1 MEGYEALPLSYVFM
15 LGIVFGI
22 GPCTLTCLPYLGP
35 IFLSQSG
42 GVKESWKIVLPFSLG
57 RLISYSSLGLIAGYL
72 GQTLRTSLKTP
83 VIGWILGVA
92 TISAGAYILWAYYR
106 KKKSF
111 LGGGCGSHS
120 ALGKPSNLNNVMP
133 GSLFFMGM
141 GMALTPCSPL
151 STVLLFSAASASAMT
166 GVSLGFSF
174 GIGAVIVPA
183 LIFGLGMAYFGQR
196 IREILSKWRGGLEQA
211 SGYLLIIMGIGTIL
225 G

>member
-1 MEGYEALPLSYVFM
+1 MAVETLPLSYVFV

-42 GVKESWKIVLPFSLG
+42 GVKASWKIVVPFSLG
-57 RLISYSSLGLIAGYL
+57 RLISYSSLGLLAGYL

-83 VIGWILGVA
+83 IIGWILGAA
-92 TISAGAYILWAYYR
+92 TICVGLYILWTTLNKQGA
-106 KKKSF
+106 K
-111 LGGGCGSHS
+111 GGCGAHGGMSHHS
-120 ALGKPSNLNNVMP
+120 KLSNVMP

-151 STVLLFSAASASAMT
+151 STVLLVSAASASALT
-166 GVSLGFSF
+166 GFSLGFSF
-174 GIGAVIVPA
+174 GIGAVMVPA

-196 IREILSKWRGGLEQA
+196 IREILAKSRKKLELA
-211 SGYLLIIMGIGTIL
+211 SGGILIIMGLGTIFA
-225 G
+225 

>member
-1 MEGYEALPLSYVFM
+1 MVVETLPLSYVFV

-42 GVKESWKIVLPFSLG
+42 GVKASWKIVVPFSLG
-57 RLISYSSLGLIAGYL
+57 RLISYSSLGLLAGYL

-92 TISAGAYILWAYYR
+92 TICVGLYILWTTLN
-106 KKKSF
+106 KHSSK
-111 LGGGCGSHS
+111 GGCGAHGGMPHHS
-120 ALGKPSNLNNVMP
+120 KLSKVMP

-151 STVLLFSAASASAMT
+151 STVLLVSAASASALT
-166 GVSLGFSF
+166 GFSLGFSF
-174 GIGAVIVPA
+174 GIGAVMVPA

-196 IREILSKWRGGLEQA
+196 IREILANSRKKLELASGGILIVMGLE
-211 SGYLLIIMGIGTIL
+211 TIFA
-225 G
+225 